1 MKESF
6 QLKEVFKVKPS
17 AIYQA
22 WLNSELHSQMTGGE
36 AKCSN
41 QVGGLFTAW
50 DGYISG
56 KNEALIENKKIVQS
70 WRTTEFPEDEED
82 AKLTIILAEIEE
94 GTALTLIH
102 ENIPTGQTQYKQGW
116 IDHYF
121 VPMKMYFKK

>member
-22 WLNSELHSQMTGGE
+22 WLDSELHSQMTGGE
-36 AKCSN
+36 AECSQ
-41 QVGGLFTAW
+41 QVGESFTAW

-56 KNEALIENKKIVQS
+56 KNEAFIENEKIVQS
-70 WRTTEFPEDEED
+70 WRTTEFPEKEED
-82 AKLTIILAEIEE
+82 SNLTIILTEIEE
-94 GTALTLIH
+94 STELTLIH
-102 ENIPTGQTQYKQGW
+102 NNIPTGQTQYKQGW

-121 VPMKMYFKK
+121 EPMKVYFNQ

>member
-22 WLNSELHSQMTGGE
+22 WLDSELHSKMTGGE
-36 AKCSN
+36 AECSQ
-41 QVGGLFTAW
+41 QVGELFTAW

-56 KNEALIENKKIVQS
+56 KNEALIENEKIVQS
-70 WRTTEFPEDEED
+70 WRTSEFPAEAEDSN
-82 AKLTIILAEIEE
+82 LTIILVEIEE
-94 GTALTLIH
+94 GTELTLIH
-102 ENIPTGQTQYKQGW
+102 NNMPTGQTQYKQGW

-121 VPMKMYFKK
+121 EPMKAYFNK